1 MSKPQSLWSKADK
14 FLSLTRK
21 IVVNTFTGL
30 ILIIVTF
37 SILGGIGSMFSS
49 EEGIDKQDKILW
61 FKPIGVVVDSA
72 ITGTPS
78 FDSLLLGGGDVE
90 QHELNDLLKVLNS
103 ASEDDA
109 LSAVYINVSEL
120 GMVFSSAFE
129 IANAVKNIRDKG
141 KRVISYSENFG
152 NNAYLISSQADTLMI
167 NEYGGVSAFGFSRK
181 REFYKD
187 LYENINLNY
196 HIFVAG
202 DFKSGPEPYTRNSMS
217 EEDKL
222 AWNEFA
228 NPLWSK
234 MTAMMEEGRNLQD
247 GTLQYY
253 GDSLYELSMSTPE
266 PAQIALDLGLV
277 DMVVTREDLRSWM
290 FKEFPNKDEDPN
302 SLPDSI
308 SIYDYLTT
316 IEDEVIESESKN
328 LIAIVNVEG
337 TIVTGEASFNVAG
350 SDTIVKNIRNAIK
363 DDAVKALV
371 LRVNSPGGDVWASE
385 LITNAL
391 NEFKS
396 SGRPV
401 VSSMGDIAASG
412 GVWVTTHSDEIW
424 AKPETLTGSIGVY
437 GIVPTLDGIYE
448 WAGIQVDG
456 TSSTQAGEWDE
467 RLPMPDYVTN
477 SIQASIDHTYKK
489 FVNKVAENRK
499 MPYKEILSIAGGRI
513 WSGEKALQL
522 GLVDKIGDLN
532 DAVESAANI
541 AGIDDFTTISYSK
554 EMDPFDVFLAELLKN
569 VDAKINI
576 DNNKG
581 RMLIKF
587 LNTHYSFINPDKK
600 INTAVYCFECEY
612 IATK

>member
-1 MSKPQSLWSKADK
+1 MSKPQSLWSKADR
-14 FLSLTRK
+14 FLTLSRK
-21 IVVNTFTGL
+21 IVLNTFTAL
-30 ILIIVTF
+30 FLIIITF

-61 FKPIGVVVDSA
+61 FKPIGVVVDSEV
-72 ITGTPS
+72 IGTPS

-90 QHELNDLLKVLNS
+90 QHELEDLLSVLNN
-103 ASEDDA
+103 AAKDDS

-129 IANAVKNIRDKG
+129 IANAVKTIRDSG
-141 KRVISYSENFG
+141 KRVIAYAENFG
-152 NNAYLISSQADTLMI
+152 NNAYLISSQANTIMV

-228 NPLWSK
+228 NPLWLK
-234 MTAMMEEGRNLQD
+234 MTEMMEDGRNLPE
-247 GTLQYY
+247 GTIQNY
-253 GDSLYELSMSTPE
+253 GDSLWDLSIETPE
-266 PAQIALDLGLV
+266 PAQIALNLGLV
-277 DMVVTREDLRSWM
+277 DMVVTREDLRAWM
-290 FKEFPNKDEDPN
+290 YKEFPNKDNNPN
-302 SLPDSI
+302 ELPDSI
-308 SIYDYLTT
+308 SIYDYLST
-316 IEDEVIESESKN
+316 IEEPKSESNN

-363 DDAVKALV
+363 DDSVKALV

-396 SGRPV
+396 SGRPIIA
-401 VSSMGDIAASG
+401 SMGDIAASG

-456 TSSTQAGEWDE
+456 TSSTKAGEWDE

-477 SIQASIDHTYKK
+477 SIQASIDNTYKK
-489 FVNKVAENRK
+489 FVTKVAENRK
-499 MPYKEILSIAGGRI
+499 LSYKEILSVAGGRI

-532 DAVESAANI
+532 DAIESAANI
-541 AGIDDFTTISYSK
+541 AGIDDFKTISYSK
-554 EMDPFDVFLAELLKN
+554 EMDPLDIFISELLKN
-569 VDAKINI
+569 LDAQI
-576 DNNKG
+576 DLNNQG
-581 RMLIKF
+581 QILMKF
-587 LNTHYSFINPDKK
+587 LDTHYGFINPDKK
-600 INTAVYCFECEY
+600 INVAVYCFECEY
-612 IATK
+612 LTTK

>member
-1 MSKPQSLWSKADK
+1 MSKPQSLWSKADR
-14 FLSLTRK
+14 FLTLSRK
-21 IVVNTFTGL
+21 IVLNTFTAL
-30 ILIIVTF
+30 FLIIITF

-61 FKPIGVVVDSA
+61 FKPIGVVVDSEV
-72 ITGTPS
+72 IGTPS

-90 QHELNDLLKVLNS
+90 QHELEDLLSVLNN
-103 ASEDDA
+103 AAKDDS

-129 IANAVKNIRDKG
+129 IANAVKTIRDSG
-141 KRVISYSENFG
+141 KRVIAYAENFG
-152 NNAYLISSQADTLMI
+152 NNAYLISSQANTIMV

-228 NPLWSK
+228 NPLWLK
-234 MTAMMEEGRNLQD
+234 MTEMMEDGRNLPE
-247 GTLQYY
+247 GTIQNY
-253 GDSLYELSMSTPE
+253 GDSLWDLSIETPE
-266 PAQIALDLGLV
+266 PAQIALNLGLV
-277 DMVVTREDLRSWM
+277 DMVVTREDLRAWM
-290 FKEFPNKDEDPN
+290 YKEFPNKDNNPN
-302 SLPDSI
+302 ELPDSI
-308 SIYDYLTT
+308 SIYDYLST
-316 IEDEVIESESKN
+316 IEEVKSESNN

-363 DDAVKALV
+363 DDSVKALV

-396 SGRPV
+396 SGRPIIA
-401 VSSMGDIAASG
+401 SMGDIAASG

-456 TSSTQAGEWDE
+456 TSSTKAGEWDE

-477 SIQASIDHTYKK
+477 SIQASIDNTYEK
-489 FVNKVAENRK
+489 FVTKVAENRK
-499 MPYKEILSIAGGRI
+499 LSYKEILSVAGGRI

-532 DAVESAANI
+532 DAIESAANI
-541 AGIDDFTTISYSK
+541 AGIDDFKTISYSK
-554 EMDPFDVFLAELLKN
+554 EMDPLDIFISELLKN
-569 VDAKINI
+569 LDAQI
-576 DNNKG
+576 DLNNQG
-581 RMLIKF
+581 QILMKF
-587 LNTHYSFINPDKK
+587 LDTHYGFINPDKK
-600 INTAVYCFECEY
+600 INVAVYCFECEY
-612 IATK
+612 LTTK

>member
-1 MSKPQSLWSKADK
+1 MSKPQSLWSKADR
-14 FLSLTRK
+14 FLTLSRK
-21 IVVNTFTGL
+21 IVLNTFTAL
-30 ILIIVTF
+30 LLIIVTF

-61 FKPIGVVVDSA
+61 FKPIGVVVDSEV
-72 ITGTPS
+72 IGTPS

-90 QHELNDLLKVLNS
+90 QHELEDLLSVLNN
-103 ASEDDA
+103 AAKDDS

-129 IANAVKNIRDKG
+129 IANAVKTIRDSG
-141 KRVISYSENFG
+141 KRVIAYAENFG
-152 NNAYLISSQADTLMI
+152 NNAYLISSQANTIMV

-228 NPLWSK
+228 NPLWLK
-234 MTAMMEEGRNLQD
+234 MTAMMEDGRNLPK
-247 GTLQYY
+247 GTIQNY
-253 GDSLYELSMSTPE
+253 GDSLWDLSIETPE
-266 PAQIALDLGLV
+266 PAQIALNLGLV
-277 DMVVTREDLRSWM
+277 DMVVTREDLRAWM
-290 FKEFPNKDEDPN
+290 YKEFPNKDDNPN
-302 SLPDSI
+302 ELPDSI
-308 SIYDYLTT
+308 SIYDYLST
-316 IEDEVIESESKN
+316 IEEPKSESNN

-363 DDAVKALV
+363 DDSVKALV

-396 SGRPV
+396 SGRPIIA
-401 VSSMGDIAASG
+401 SMGDIAASG

-456 TSSTQAGEWDE
+456 TSSTKAGEWDE

-477 SIQASIDHTYKK
+477 SIQASIDNTYKK
-489 FVNKVAENRK
+489 FVTKVAENRK
-499 MPYKEILSIAGGRI
+499 LSYKEILSVAGGRI

-532 DAVESAANI
+532 DAIESAANI
-541 AGIDDFTTISYSK
+541 AGIDDFKTISYSK
-554 EMDPFDVFLAELLKN
+554 EMDPLDIFISELLKN
-569 VDAKINI
+569 LDAQI
-576 DNNKG
+576 DLNNQG
-581 RMLIKF
+581 QMLMKF
-587 LNTHYSFINPDKK
+587 LDTHYGFINPDKK
-600 INTAVYCFECEY
+600 INVAVYCFECEY
-612 IATK
+612 LTTK

>member
-1 MSKPQSLWSKADK
+1 MSKPQSLWSKADR
-14 FLSLTRK
+14 FLTLSRK
-21 IVVNTFTGL
+21 IVLNTFTAL
-30 ILIIVTF
+30 LLIIITF

-61 FKPIGVVVDSA
+61 FKPIGVVVDSEV
-72 ITGTPS
+72 IGTPS

-90 QHELNDLLKVLNS
+90 QHELEDLLSVLNN
-103 ASEDDA
+103 AAKDDS

-129 IANAVKNIRDKG
+129 IANAVKTIRDSG
-141 KRVISYSENFG
+141 KRVIAYAENFG
-152 NNAYLISSQADTLMI
+152 NNAYLISSQANTIMV

-228 NPLWSK
+228 NPLWLK
-234 MTAMMEEGRNLQD
+234 MTAMMEDGRNLPE
-247 GTLQYY
+247 GTIQNY
-253 GDSLYELSMSTPE
+253 GDSLWDLSIETPE
-266 PAQIALDLGLV
+266 PAQIALNLGLV
-277 DMVVTREDLRSWM
+277 DMVVTREDLRAWM
-290 FKEFPNKDEDPN
+290 YKEFPNKDDNPN
-302 SLPDSI
+302 ELPDSI
-308 SIYDYLTT
+308 SIYDYLST
-316 IEDEVIESESKN
+316 IEEPKSESNN

-363 DDAVKALV
+363 DDSVKALV

-396 SGRPV
+396 SGRPIIA
-401 VSSMGDIAASG
+401 SMGDIAASG

-456 TSSTQAGEWDE
+456 TSSTKAGEWDE

-477 SIQASIDHTYKK
+477 SIQASIDNTYEK
-489 FVNKVAENRK
+489 FVTKVAENRK
-499 MPYKEILSIAGGRI
+499 LSYKEILSVAGGRI

-532 DAVESAANI
+532 DAIESAANL
-541 AGIDDFTTISYSK
+541 AGIDDFKTISYSK
-554 EMDPFDVFLAELLKN
+554 EMDPLDIFISELLKN
-569 VDAKINI
+569 LDAQI
-576 DNNKG
+576 DLNNQG
-581 RMLIKF
+581 QILMKF
-587 LNTHYSFINPDKK
+587 LDTHYGFINPDKK
-600 INTAVYCFECEY
+600 INVAVYCFECEY
-612 IATK
+612 LTTK